1 VGWATVAIPGSS
13 TAVLDRPRD
22 AGEERDADRERGPV
36 GEVTGRPDDLA
47 RERNDASAGTT
58 APSRSVAPS
67 SAPAGRSVEQ
77 RPAAFT
83 DADAPDDDEPP
94 FPDEYPG
101 EPTLSSVQS
110 GPVAGSPIQ
119 NGSVPGSPTQD
130 GTAQKGPGQNGPAQ
144 KGPGQNGPLRNT
156 PDAPQGRA
164 GAANPDRADASAGGT
179 ARPKASV
186 GFREPARYGEAVVRE
201 LLGARFI
208 EEQQITPPSGGPGA
222 GQGGPAW
229 SR

>member
-1 VGWATVAIPGSS
+1 
-13 TAVLDRPRD
+13 VLDRPRD
-22 AGEERDADRERGPV
+22 AEKERDAARERESI
-36 GEVTGRPDDLA
+36 GEAAERPDDLA
-47 RERNDASAGTT
+47 QERNDASAVTT

-67 SAPAGRSVEQ
+67 SASAGRSVDQ

-101 EPTLSSVQS
+101 EPTLSSVQNS
-110 GPVAGSPIQ
+110 
-119 NGSVPGSPTQD
+119 
-130 GTAQKGPGQNGPAQ
+130 PAQ
-144 KGPGQNGPLRNT
+144 NSPLQNT

-164 GAANPDRADASAGGT
+164 GAANSDRTDASAGGT
-179 ARPKASV
+179 AQPKASV

-201 LLGARFI
+201 LLGAKFI
-208 EEQQITPPSGGPGA
+208 EEQQVTPPSGGGA
-222 GQGGPAW
+222 GQGGAAW